1 MANAASAARLAL
13 RLHLEA
19 MADKPTD
26 STISTNRRA
35 RFNYEIL
42 DTFEAGIVLTGS
54 EIKSV
59 RARHANIAEAYVQV
73 RNGEAWLQ
81 NANIAQYP
89 AAGPFGQH
97 ETTRPRKLL
106 LHKEQIRHIQGL
118 VERQR
123 LTVIPLKI
131 YIKGRVAK
139 VQIGLGRGK
148 TQVDRRETIKKRDAD
163 REMSRALR
171 VKS

>member
-1 MANAASAARLAL
+1 
-13 RLHLEA
+13 

-42 DTFEAGIVLTGS
+42 ETFEAGIVLTGS

-59 RARHANIAEAYVQV
+59 RARHVNIAEAYVQV
-73 RNGEAWLQ
+73 RNGEAWMH

-106 LHKEQIRHIQGL
+106 LHRKQLREIQDQ
-118 VERQR
+118 VNRQR
-123 LTVIPLKI
+123 LSVIPLRM

-139 VQIGLGRGK
+139 VLIGLGRGK
-148 TQVDRRETIKKRDAD
+148 TQVDRRETIKQRDAQ
-163 REMSRALR
+163 REMSRAMR
-171 VKS
+171 VKT

>member
-1 MANAASAARLAL
+1 
-13 RLHLEA
+13 

-26 STISTNRRA
+26 TTISTNRRA

-42 DTFEAGIVLTGS
+42 ETYEAGIVLTGS
-54 EIKSV
+54 EIKS
-59 RARHANIAEAYVQV
+59 ARDRHVNIAEAYVQV
-73 RNGEAWLQ
+73 RNGEAWLY

-106 LHKEQIRHIQGL
+106 LHKKQLREIQDE
-118 VERQR
+118 VNRQR
-123 LTVIPLKI
+123 LSVIPLRI

-139 VQIGLGRGK
+139 VLIGLGRGK
-148 TQVDRRETIKKRDAD
+148 TQVDRRETIKRRDAD
-163 REMSRALR
+163 REMSRAMR
-171 VKS
+171 IKT